1 MSGISS
7 GIGLVSGLPT
17 ADLINQLMAIERRPI
32 NTLEARIA
40 TIETQR
46 TVFAELAAKL
56 LSAQNAAL
64 SFGRSSFFS
73 RFTST
78 STNAAV
84 LTASAAE
91 TASPGSFTFRVR
103 SLVTTHSVISRGLA
117 NADTTP
123 VGAGTLR
130 IEVGNGRVNKSTEL
144 NALNGGLGV
153 SRGVIRITDR
163 GGQSAEIDLS
173 TALTVDDVL
182 NAINSNSAINVRA
195 SVTGLTSNGA
205 SGDRIVIEDLTDASL
220 LDGTEKL
227 IIADVGGGSMAA
239 DLGLVAGATGGRVDG
254 TGLVQL
260 TTTTPLSFLNDGNGV
275 GRLRL
280 GDDLL
285 FSTTLGDFSVSL
297 SDGLS
302 TKLDTDLRMLNGGN
316 GVRLGVIR
324 ITDRAGKSADVD
336 LSSAQTVRDI
346 LDAINAADV
355 SVSATI
361 DGSAF
366 QISDT
371 SEVAD
376 ELALALTVEDVSGF
390 AATDLGLAQS
400 IDNEKID
407 GADVYRIAT
416 IGDVINAINFAPGN
430 SGPFVEAFL
439 SADGHG
445 ITLRALGLDNAVTV
459 SAGAGSTAA
468 ADLGLLDATFT
479 SDTPFQSRRLIAGL
493 NTVLLR
499 SLNGGS
505 GVDAGTVE
513 LTDRAGNTGTID
525 FSAAQTLQDVVDL
538 INADTA
544 TGFVASIN
552 DAGHGI
558 RLRDESGGSAP
569 TLIVEDLTGSLAAD
583 LGILVSRDRVEPFA
597 GNVVN
602 GANAQLQYI
611 SAQTSLSQLN
621 NGQGVRTGSFTITDA
636 SGAVYNVSLGDN
648 VETIGDVLDRI
659 NAVRPDTIEA
669 RINDTGDGIVV
680 IDTSS
685 GTGTLTIAGNDG
697 SRTAAD
703 LRLAGTAKDGETQID
718 GSFEIRIDI
727 DANDTLA
734 DVARKINAAGVG
746 LSASVLNHGGTLDS
760 VSLTITSGQSGR
772 RGEMVVDSVGVDL
785 GFSTLSRAQDAVLAV
800 GEAATS
806 NPRLISSSSN
816 TMTNVVE
823 GVTLNLLST
832 GDKPVTIS
840 ITQDVDG
847 IVESVRT
854 FVNSYNDVL
863 ETIDRST
870 RFDPETFERGPL
882 LGDATLNLIRT
893 RLSRVALRQFEGVDE
908 SVSRLFSIGLRIGS
922 GGRLNFKED
931 QFREI
936 LQTSPE
942 LVAELFT
949 KEETG
954 LGAVLKETFEELTS
968 SFDGVLSRKDAV
980 LADQQKLLDDRIDS
994 LSVLLNA
1001 RRARLEAQ
1009 FVGLETTIAALQQQQ
1024 SSLASLVGLFG

>member
-7 GIGLVSGLPT
+7 GIGLISGLPT
-17 ADLINQLMAIERRPI
+17 ADLIDQLIAIDRRPI

-40 TIETQR
+40 AIEVQR
-46 TVFAELAAKL
+46 TAFAELAAKL

-73 RFTST
+73 RFNST
-78 STNAAV
+78 STDQAV

-103 SLVTTHSVISRGLA
+103 SLVATHSVISRGVPD
-117 NADTTP
+117 ADTTP

-144 NALNGGLGV
+144 NALNGGKGV

-182 NAINSNSAINVRA
+182 DAINSNSAINVRA

-227 IIADVGGGSMAA
+227 IIADIGGSMAA
-239 DLGLVAGATGGRVDG
+239 DLGLVASTTDGRVDG
-254 TGLVQL
+254 KGLVQL
-260 TTTTPLSFLNDGNGV
+260 ATTTALSILNDGNGV
-275 GRLRL
+275 GRRRI

-285 FSTTLGDFSVSL
+285 FSTTLGDFTVSL
-297 SDGLS
+297 ADGLS
-302 TKLDTDLRMLNGGN
+302 TQLDTDLRVLNGGN

-324 ITDRAGKSADVD
+324 ITDRAGQSAEVD
-336 LSSAQTVRDI
+336 LSSARTVQDI

-361 DGSAF
+361 NGSAF

-376 ELALALTVEDVSGF
+376 QLAVALTVEDVSGF
-390 AATDLGLAQS
+390 AAADLGLAQS
-400 IDNEKID
+400 IDNDEID
-407 GADVYRIAT
+407 GAEVYRITT

-430 SGPFVEAFL
+430 SAPFVEASL
-439 SADGHG
+439 SANGYG
-445 ITLRALGLDNAVTV
+445 ITLRALGLNNTVTV
-459 SAGAGSTAA
+459 SAGEGSTAA
-468 ADLGLLDATFT
+468 GDLGLLDATFT
-479 SDTPFQSRRLIAGL
+479 SDTPFHSRRLIAGL

-499 SLNGGS
+499 SLNGGR
-505 GVDAGTVE
+505 GVEAGTIK

-525 FSAAQTLQDVVDL
+525 LSAAQTLQDVVDL

-558 RLRDESGGSAP
+558 RLRDGSGGSNP

-583 LGILVSRDRVEPFA
+583 LGILVSRDRVEPFT

-602 GANAQLQYI
+602 GTNAQLQYI
-611 SAQTSLSQLN
+611 SAQTPLSQLN
-621 NGQGVRTGSFTITDA
+621 NGQGVRTGSFTVTDA
-636 SGAVYNVSLGDN
+636 SGAVFTVTLGDN
-648 VETIGDVLDRI
+648 VKTIGDVLDRI
-659 NAVRPDTIEA
+659 NAVRPDTLEA

-685 GTGTLTIAGNDG
+685 GTGTLTIEGGDG

-718 GSFEIRIDI
+718 GSFEIQIDI

-734 DVARKINAAGVG
+734 DIARKINAAGAG
-746 LSASVLNHGGTLDS
+746 LSASVLNHGGALDP

-772 RGEMVVDSVGVDL
+772 RGEMVIDSVGVDL
-785 GFSTLSRAQDAVLAV
+785 GFSTLSRAQDALLAV
-800 GEAATS
+800 GEDMTT

-816 TMTNVVE
+816 TLDGVVK

-840 ITQDVDG
+840 VTQDVDG
-847 IVESVRT
+847 IVGAVRT

-863 ETIDRST
+863 ETIDRNT
-870 RFDPETFERGPL
+870 RFDPETFARGPL
-882 LGDATLNLIRT
+882 LGDATLNLVRT

-908 SVSRLFSIGLRIGS
+908 SVSRLFSIGLRVGS
-922 GGRLNFKED
+922 GGRLSFDED
-931 QFREI
+931 RFREV

-949 KEETG
+949 KEDTG
-954 LGAVLKETFEELTS
+954 LGAVLKETFEELTR
-968 SFDGVLSRKDAV
+968 SFDGVLSRKDSL
-980 LADQQKLLDDRIDS
+980 LADQQELLDERIDR
-994 LSVLLNA
+994 LNVLLGA
-1001 RRARLEAQ
+1001 RRARLESQ
-1009 FVGLETTIAALQQQQ
+1009 FVGLEITLAALQQQQ
-1024 SSLASLVGLFG
+1024 ASLASLTGLFG